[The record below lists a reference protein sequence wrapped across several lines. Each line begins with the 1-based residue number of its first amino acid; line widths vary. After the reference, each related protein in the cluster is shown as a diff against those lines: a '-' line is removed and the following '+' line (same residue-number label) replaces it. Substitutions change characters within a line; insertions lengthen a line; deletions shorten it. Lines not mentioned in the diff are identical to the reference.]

1 MIDHKDNP
9 AEIYLVPD
17 AEHGYVWCDTPAPS
31 EGMRE
36 EDATRYVREDL
47 VPASNDVLAQRIA
60 ELERY
65 NVVLA
70 GESHRL
76 QQERDAL
83 AAQVEQLQNT
93 SSNLTTELTQWQ
105 LQNNEL
111 LSKLYLMVNNG
122 FTKEMEDAAKE
133 TDLGRFVD
141 DEYPMFSGVVFM
153 GLFYKMQRTIR
164 EMPSIL
170 SYLAE
175 RDAEVAKA
183 AFIAGVHSRSCEYM
197 TPQQTKEEANEYA
210 NQLRQQAKGGK

>member
-1 MIDHKDNP
+1 MIAINRLKRAIADVSTAGMQTGKYQVKLDKS
-9 AEIYLVPD
+9 D
-17 AEHGYVWCDTPAPS
+17 AE
-31 EGMRE
+31 RI
-36 EDATRYVREDL
+36 
-47 VPASNDVLAQRIA
+47 VL
-60 ELERY
+60 EF
-65 NVVLA
+65 
-70 GESHRL
+70 
-76 QQERDAL
+76 DAL

-183 AFIAGVHSRSCEYM
+183 AFAAGLNARRTIEYDINNGDW
-197 TPQQTKEEANEYA
+197 TAAERAAEEYV
-210 NQLRQQAKGGK
+210 NQLRQQAKVGE